1 MIRTTL
7 WPTLAAA
14 MLASTALA
22 QDLTMVKEVEVEA
35 DLSAVQNP
43 RAAEY
48 WTDIA
53 DDLENA
59 IVARLTDRIAED
71 GVKISVDISEVE
83 LANTFEN
90 LTNIADTRMVGQ
102 VNVTSETDNTAFN
115 SYELTLS
122 VEQALPYFPPGTVVT
137 AITVENRDYYSG
149 MIEGFAQAV
158 VDRL

>member
-1 MIRTTL
+1 MFRFTL
-7 WPTLAAA
+7 WPAVAATLLATTAFA
-14 MLASTALA
+14 QDVTMVREVDVTADLASI
-22 QDLTMVKEVEVEA
+22 
-35 DLSAVQNP
+35 QNP

-71 GVKISVDISEVE
+71 GVKVSVDISEVE

-90 LTNIADTRMVGQ
+90 LTNIADTRMVAQ
-102 VNVTSETDNTAFN
+102 VNVTSETDNTDFN

-122 VEQALPYFPPGTVVT
+122 VEQALPYFPPGTVIT
-137 AITVENRDYYSG
+137 AITIENRDYYSG
-149 MIEGFAQAV
+149 MIEAFAQSV

>member
-1 MIRTTL
+1 MIHNPL
-7 WPTLAAA
+7 WPALAATLIA
-14 MLASTALA
+14 TTALA
-22 QDLTMVKEVEVEA
+22 QDVTMVREVEVEA
-35 DLSAVQNP
+35 DLSAIQNP

-71 GVKISVDISEVE
+71 GVRVSVDISEVE

-90 LTNIADTRMVGQ
+90 LTNIAETRMVGQ

-137 AITVENRDYYSG
+137 AITLENRDYYSG
-149 MIEGFAQAV
+149 MIEAFAQSV

>member
-1 MIRTTL
+1 MMQKTL
-7 WPTLAAA
+7 WPALAATLIA
-14 MLASTALA
+14 TTGLA
-22 QDLTMVKEVEVEA
+22 QDMTMVREVDVEA

-71 GVKISVDISEVE
+71 GVRISVDISEVE

-90 LTNIADTRMVGQ
+90 LTNVADTRMVGQ
-102 VNVTSETDNTAFN
+102 VNVTSETDNTKFN

-137 AITVENRDYYSG
+137 AITLENRDYYSG
-149 MIEGFAQAV
+149 MIEAFAQSV

>member
-1 MIRTTL
+1 MIRKTL
-7 WPTLAAA
+7 WPALAATL
-14 MLASTALA
+14 LATTALA
-22 QDLTMVKEVEVEA
+22 QEPTMVKEVDVEA

-43 RAAEY
+43 RAASY
-48 WTDIA
+48 WTNIA

-59 IVARLTDRIAED
+59 IVARLTDRIADD
-71 GVKISVDISEVE
+71 GVKVSVDISEVE

-90 LTNIADTRMVGQ
+90 LTNVADTRMVAQ
-102 VNVTSETDNTAFN
+102 VNVTSETDNTKFN

-137 AITVENRDYYSG
+137 AITVENRDYYTA

>member
-1 MIRTTL
+1 MIHNPL
-7 WPTLAAA
+7 WPALAATLIA
-14 MLASTALA
+14 TTALA
-22 QDLTMVKEVEVEA
+22 QNVTMVREVDVEA
-35 DLSAVQNP
+35 DLSAIQNP

-59 IVARLTDRIAED
+59 IVARVTDRIDED
-71 GVKISVDISEVE
+71 GVRISVDISEVE
-83 LANTFEN
+83 LASTFEN
-90 LTNIADTRMVGQ
+90 LTNVADTRMVGQ
-102 VNVTSETDNTAFN
+102 VNVTSETDNTKFN

-137 AITVENRDYYSG
+137 AITLENRDFYNG
-149 MIEGFAQAV
+149 MIEAFAQAV

>member
-1 MIRTTL
+1 MIRKRL
-7 WPTLAAA
+7 WPALAAT
-14 MLASTALA
+14 MLATTAFA
-22 QDLTMVKEVEVEA
+22 QDATMVREVEVTA
-35 DLSAVQNP
+35 DLGAVQNP

-71 GVKISVDISEVE
+71 GVRISVDISEVE

-102 VNVTSETDNTAFN
+102 VNITSETDNTQFN

-137 AITVENRDYYSG
+137 AITLENRDYYSG
-149 MIEGFAQAV
+149 MIEAFAQSV

>member
-1 MIRTTL
+1 MFRKTL
-7 WPTLAAA
+7 WPALAATL
-14 MLASTALA
+14 LATTAIA
-22 QDLTMVKEVEVEA
+22 QEPTKVKEVDVEA

-43 RAAEY
+43 RAASY

-53 DDLENA
+53 EDLENA
-59 IVARLTDRIAED
+59 IVARLTDRIADD

-90 LTNIADTRMVGQ
+90 LTNVADTRMVGQ
-102 VNVTSETDNTAFN
+102 VNVTSETDNTEFN

-137 AITVENRDYYSG
+137 AITLENRDYYTG

>member
-1 MIRTTL
+1 MIHKPL
-7 WPTLAAA
+7 WPALAATL
-14 MLASTALA
+14 LATTAFA
-22 QDLTMVKEVEVEA
+22 QDLTTVREVNVEA
-35 DLSAVQNP
+35 DLSAIQNP
-43 RAAEY
+43 RAAQY

-53 DDLENA
+53 NDLENA

-71 GVKISVDISEVE
+71 GVRISVDISEVE

-90 LTNIADTRMVGQ
+90 VTNVANTRMVGQ
-102 VNVTSETDNTAFN
+102 VNVTSETDNTKFN

-137 AITVENRDYYSG
+137 AIVIENRDYYNA
-149 MIEGFAQAV
+149 MIEAFAQSV